1 MVRILLSAAAL
12 TGVMQDLVA
21 SPSMITVQAP
31 HNPAPQPNFV
41 PTIPISSR
49 SAHSSGISGSPSTGF
64 FRPLTRRL
72 IIVPQ
77 PPSALELARRKG
89 RLRTAGAEY
98 RLDEIKL
105 ARGEQFQWEY
115 RGDCLPLPPSGRPGG
130 IFSPIFPPPAALTPA
145 LDA

>member
-12 TGVMQDLVA
+12 TGVMQDRVA

-41 PTIPISSR
+41 PTIPSSSR
-49 SAHSSGISGSPSTGF
+49 RAHSSGISGSTSTAI

-72 IIVPQ
+72 IVPQ

-105 ARGEQFQWEY
+105 ARG
-115 RGDCLPLPPSGRPGG
+115 
-130 IFSPIFPPPAALTPA
+130 
-145 LDA
+145 

>member
-1 MVRILLSAAAL
+1 MVRIVLSAASL
-12 TGVMQDLVA
+12 IGVMQDRVA

-41 PTIPISSR
+41 PTIPSSSR
-49 SAHSSGISGSPSTGF
+49 RAHSSGISGSTSPAI

-77 PPSALELARRKG
+77 PPPSALKLARRKG

-105 ARGEQFQWEY
+105 ARGEQFQW
-115 RGDCLPLPPSGRPGG
+115 
-130 IFSPIFPPPAALTPA
+130 
-145 LDA
+145 